1 MPASRQPNLPT
12 TASRTATGL
21 PLRDYT
27 ERVLTDYFAHLD
39 GHAPKH
45 LHEWVMREVEEPL
58 LRIVLQRSSG
68 NLSRAAAMLGITR
81 TTLRKKLREYG
92 LLAS

>member
-1 MPASRQPNLPT
+1 MPNSQQQKLPT
-12 TASRTATGL
+12 ARSATGL

-27 ERVLTDYFAHLD
+27 ERVLADYFAHLN

-58 LRIVLQRSSG
+58 LRIVMQHSDG

-81 TTLRKKLREYG
+81 ATLRKKLREFG